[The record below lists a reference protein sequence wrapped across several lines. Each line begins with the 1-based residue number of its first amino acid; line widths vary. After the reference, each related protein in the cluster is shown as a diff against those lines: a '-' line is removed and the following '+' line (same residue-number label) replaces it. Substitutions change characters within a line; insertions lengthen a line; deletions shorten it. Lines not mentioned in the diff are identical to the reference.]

1 MMRVISL
8 LLVAGTALLV
18 ACSPKNNS
26 NPAPLSPEGN
36 AKFLADN
43 AKKDGVVS
51 VPGIQYEVLQK
62 GTGAQPERRDC
73 VTVTYTGSLTNGK
86 VFDKTEPGKPA
97 TFPAGRLIPGWVE
110 ALQMMHVGDKWRL
123 VIPPGLAYGKDG
135 AGDGL
140 IPPNQTLV
148 FELELLKV
156 SPPVQGMCG

>member
-1 MMRVISL
+1 MRATML
-8 LLVAGTALLV
+8 CLVAAAAV
-18 ACSPKNNS
+18 VAACSPKGNS
-26 NPAPLSPEGN
+26 NAAPLSAEAN
-36 AKFLADN
+36 AKYLADN

-62 GTGAQPERRDC
+62 GTGAQPTKHDC
-73 VTVTYTGSLTNGK
+73 VTVYYTGSLTNGK

-97 TFPAGRLIPGWVE
+97 VFPAGRLIPGWVE
-110 ALQMMHVGDKWRL
+110 ALQMMHVGEKWRL
-123 VIPPGLAYGKDG
+123 VIPAGLAYGKDG

-156 SPPVQGMCG
+156 SAPENGMCG